1 MSECKRC
8 PGWMVG
14 LRGFHKTADYEENIF
29 TVWEMI
35 GEETVQQARIFW

>member
-1 MSECKRC
+1 
-8 PGWMVG
+8 MVG

-29 TVWEMI
+29 TVREMI